1 MKRSCCAG
9 CETAGAPWEKP
20 LRRQDYR
27 AALEAAVAELMG
39 WLEEDDELERNDAG
53 KVNVVQAPSPGKG
66 DGRKPTRLPVVAP
79 KP

>member
-1 MKRSCCAG
+1 
-9 CETAGAPWEKP
+9 
-20 LRRQDYR
+20 
-27 AALEAAVAELMG
+27 MG

>member
-1 MKRSCCAG
+1 MKGSCCAG
-9 CETAGAPWEKP
+9 CETAGAPWEKL
-20 LRRQDYR
+20 LRRQDCR

-53 KVNVVQAPSPGKG
+53 TANVVQAPSPGKG
-66 DGRKPTRLPVVAP
+66 GGRKPTRLQVVAS